1 MNTTGLDTPARINGL
16 PLQAHGESLDAE
28 TLRQRA
34 CTELLRQAAIRVG
47 LLDAQDPP
55 ALDGAISEAASD
67 AIEALLAQQLV
78 LPEPSE
84 EACRR
89 HFDAHPER
97 YRCGDRAQVR
107 HVLFAV
113 TPGIDVRRLRDRA
126 EAVLL
131 EARCHRD
138 GEADRFPALAA
149 ELSNC
154 PSAEQG
160 GDLGWL
166 RREDCAPEFARE
178 IFSAPEI
185 GVLPRLVHSRFGL
198 HVVEVIAREA
208 GHAPDFNAVRGAVAL
223 ALRQQN
229 FVGSLRQYLQ
239 LLAGD
244 AVVEGVSLDSAD
256 SPLVQ

>member
-34 CTELLRQAAIRVG
+34 CTELLRQAAMRAG

-55 ALDGAISEAASD
+55 GLNGAISEAASD

-78 LPEPSE
+78 LPEPSA

-126 EAVLL
+126 EAALL

-138 GEADRFPALAA
+138 GEADCFPALAA

-160 GDLGWL
+160 GGLGWL

-178 IFSAPEI
+178 IFAGHEI

-208 GHAPDFNAVRGAVAL
+208 GQAPDFEAVRGAVAL

-229 FVGSLRQYLQ
+229 FVSSLRQYLQ
-239 LLAGD
+239 LLAGE